1 MNGPSDERVTE
12 WTGGSLNELM
22 IVLSAAALPTRI
34 RVFAPGPGDT
44 PAGEVHLLAGGLND
58 AFAGEARGEDAV
70 AALQRITGARFLI
83 DTRLPDPETGSLA
96 KPGPAEGNLAQRPL
110 VEVMRYC
117 EEYVLTCTLEVW
129 RGEDQARISYR
140 RGELVG
146 TTVGG
151 SDAPDRLP
159 EVMGWKEGFFEIALP
174 LPVTPPVPALSK
186 RSTASMAV
194 AGASTGTQPPSG
206 ERVRRKTDPLISFDA
221 AKKGAPAQPA
231 PAAARPTGSGG
242 PKLPPGPPLP
252 GLQARSTAAVRSQ
265 PAPAAGP
272 KPAPSGPTPA
282 TPLAAAPI
290 RRSGPLPS
298 VPVRTT
304 AQTPIAGRPA
314 AGIATARP
322 ALPPAAT
329 AQAKKTPPIGVVV
342 PAPLA
347 VAPGQP
353 AARAAVPVRAPQAPL
368 ASSIAAAPAAAAAS
382 PRAPLASPI
391 AKPSVAP
398 TPARSLAT
406 PPPKAAHPTPAQ
418 GSGVTPPPV
427 SSPPSPP
434 ASAPA
439 VPVQHKTPAP
449 AKSPS
454 SQPAWAGPADK
465 TVKASRPRPAE
476 TPSSPLPSAIH
487 GALNTTTNAAAA
499 ALRRTPGEMQR
510 SLTPVR
516 GTEELPAGVELSED
530 MQDPAAYVETPPPEP
545 LPAVASQTQSTPT
558 PSLVSDRAEVPTV
571 RLSSV
576 GMAPSADLSVD
587 INEPRLRPRKRRAR
601 RGVGHWPLLVHVLLG
616 IALGAAV
623 VAAYSAYYRLPIP

>member
-22 IVLSAAALPTRI
+22 IVLSAAALPSRI
-34 RVFAPGPGDT
+34 RVFAPGAGDT
-44 PAGEVHLLAGGLND
+44 PAGEVHLLAGGVND
-58 AFAGEARGEDAV
+58 ALAGEARGDEAV

-146 TTVGG
+146 TEVGG
-151 SDAPDRLP
+151 SDASDRLP

-194 AGASTGTQPPSG
+194 AGGSTGTRTPAG
-206 ERVRRKTDPLISFDA
+206 ERVRRPTDPLISVDTIR
-221 AKKGAPAQPA
+221 KGAAAQPA
-231 PAAARPTGSGG
+231 PVATRPSGEG

-252 GLQARSTAAVRSQ
+252 GLQARGTAAVRSQ

-304 AQTPIAGRPA
+304 AQSPIAGRTA

-329 AQAKKTPPIGVVV
+329 AQAKKTPPIGVAV
-342 PAPLA
+342 PVPPV
-347 VAPGQP
+347 VAPGPP
-353 AARAAVPVRAPQAPL
+353 AARVPVADRAPQAPF
-368 ASSIAAAPAAAAAS
+368 ASSMAKPVVPAAAAVL
-382 PRAPLASPI
+382 PRTPLASPV
-391 AKPSVAP
+391 AKPSVA
-398 TPARSLAT
+398 T
-406 PPPKAAHPTPAQ
+406 PPPKVTHPTPAQ

-427 SSPPSPP
+427 ATPVAPP
-434 ASAPA
+434 ASAPV

-449 AKSPS
+449 AKSPAP
-454 SQPAWAGPADK
+454 QPAWAGPADK
-465 TVKASRPRPAE
+465 MVKASRPRPEE
-476 TPSSPLPSAIH
+476 TPSAPLPSAIH
-487 GALNTTTNAAAA
+487 GALNTTTHAAAA
-499 ALRRTPGEMQR
+499 ALKRTPGEMRR
-510 SLTPVR
+510 SSTPVR
-516 GTEELPAGVELSED
+516 ETEELPAGVELSED
-530 MQDPAAYVETPPPEP
+530 MQDPAAYVDTPPPES
-545 LPAVASQTQSTPT
+545 PAMVASGAQSTPT
-558 PSLVSDRAEVPTV
+558 PSLASERMEAPTV

-576 GMAPSADLSVD
+576 GMAPSGDLSVD
-587 INEPRLRPRKRRAR
+587 INEPRVRPSKRR

-623 VAAYSAYYRLPIP
+623 VAAYSAYYGLPLP